1 MYINADFVKG
11 KVTVKGDGIWVRV
24 DFPSTITDPLVFLGS
39 PDFIGNYGIRAQ
51 AEYVVLA
58 QIQNMASVVEDAL
71 EFNTTPYVFAKGSVE
86 YRLKRFYI
94 SLSSS
99 IMTNAPK
106 VIIGI
111 MALGSALSTNFGTA
125 KISLRARALLTSG
138 EEISHD
144 LGSPVLAFIQP
155 YYSLDSYSYA
165 VEDCDSETHCVPRM
179 ISDCHY
185 NTNFDVSLASY
196 LLLAYGQL
204 MHLIVVEYAYCCHI
218 PILLILRETLTNVPT
233 SSRH

>member
-1 MYINADFVKG
+1 M
-11 KVTVKGDGIWVRV
+11 KV
-24 DFPSTITDPLVFLGS
+24 
-39 PDFIGNYGIRAQ
+39 Q
-51 AEYVVLA
+51 
-58 QIQNMASVVEDAL
+58 
-71 EFNTTPYVFAKGSVE
+71 
-86 YRLKRFYI
+86 
-94 SLSSS
+94 
-99 IMTNAPK
+99 
-106 VIIGI
+106 
-111 MALGSALSTNFGTA
+111 
-125 KISLRARALLTSG
+125 LRARALLTSG